1 MKGFDCIFE
10 YFPLSTC
17 LTVLSTVSAT
27 NGGQTGAAA
36 GHVELVAHARV
47 VRRFGARQ
55 HKVLQVESADQD
67 KEGERPIVSEASS
80 ASCVF

>member
-1 MKGFDCIFE
+1 MTDPCPRTLGGNKGSVKGFDCIYE

-36 GHVELVAHARV
+36 GHVELVIHARV
-47 VRRFGARQ
+47 VR
-55 HKVLQVESADQD
+55 
-67 KEGERPIVSEASS
+67 
-80 ASCVF
+80 